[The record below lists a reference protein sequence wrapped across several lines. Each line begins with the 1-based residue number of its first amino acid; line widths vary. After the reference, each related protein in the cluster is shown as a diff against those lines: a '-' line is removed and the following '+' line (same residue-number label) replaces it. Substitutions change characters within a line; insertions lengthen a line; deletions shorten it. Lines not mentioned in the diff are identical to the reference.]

1 MLGTKQWL
9 YHDHWESWEGSFF
22 FKQKGLGGLFFLFLF
37 FFFVGLLFPLL
48 TKNVNET
55 KTVPRKRI

>member
-1 MLGTKQWL
+1 MITGRVGKGVSFLSRKAWG
-9 YHDHWESWEGSFF
+9 GCFF
-22 FKQKGLGGLFFLFLF
+22 FFFF